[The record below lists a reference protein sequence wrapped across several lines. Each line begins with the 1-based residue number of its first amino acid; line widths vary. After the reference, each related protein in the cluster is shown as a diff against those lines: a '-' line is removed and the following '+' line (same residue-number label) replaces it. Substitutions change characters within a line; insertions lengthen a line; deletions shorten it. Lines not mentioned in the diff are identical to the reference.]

1 MSLTIA
7 APTRLEALQYA
18 SESLSSQ
25 VSNIGGKLLKLMP
38 EIVTGFFTV
47 KDDLAAPKE
56 ALPKLREAKLRGNQ
70 EDFLRITRD
79 IPYSELRELR
89 AYVPAG
95 LSTTYLDAFGAL
107 LPATEY
113 IMAIRGQVIEPY
125 MHLLGQLVSDQNSTL
140 STKDYSKIFQKA
152 QATRKAVMGNLDGCF
167 VRGDK
172 NETTVRHVIGRNA
185 DWPAVLQ
192 ANNTVVA
199 NLDAIDLPGIERQL
213 QQCSDY
219 LTILF
224 ERLKEGGM
232 ANASPEVAN
241 GLSEGAYNVALEMQ
255 MLAAV
260 YFRALQMSQSV
271 ESTVAHITECMG

>member
-1 MSLTIA
+1 MSLTIV
-7 APTRLEALQYA
+7 APTRLETLQYA

-25 VSNIGGKLLKLMP
+25 VSDIGGKLLKLMP
-38 EIVTGFFTV
+38 EIVTSFFTV
-47 KDDLAAPKE
+47 KDGLTAPKE

-70 EDFLRITRD
+70 EDFLRICRD

-95 LSTTYLDAFGAL
+95 LSSTYLEAFGAL

-113 IMAIRGQVIEPY
+113 IMSIRGQVIEPF
-125 MHLLGQLVSDQNSTL
+125 MNLLGQLVSDPSATV

-152 QATRKAVMGNLDGCF
+152 KDTRKNVESHLDNCF
-167 VRGDK
+167 RNGDK
-172 NETTVRHVIGRNA
+172 SETTVKHVIERNN
-185 DWPAVLQ
+185 DWRAVLQ
-192 ANNTVVA
+192 ANNTVTV
-199 NLDAIDLPGIERQL
+199 NLDSIDLPGIERQL

-232 ANASPEVAN
+232 VNISPEMTR
-241 GLSEGAYNVALEMQ
+241 GLSEGAYNVGLEVAL
-255 MLAAV
+255 LSSV

-271 ESTVAHITECMG
+271 ESTVNHITECMG